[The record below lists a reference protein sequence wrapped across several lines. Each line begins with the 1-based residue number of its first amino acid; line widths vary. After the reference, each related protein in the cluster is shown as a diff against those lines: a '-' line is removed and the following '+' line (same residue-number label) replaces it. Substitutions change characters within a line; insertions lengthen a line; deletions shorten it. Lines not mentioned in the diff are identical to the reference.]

1 MLKIII
7 FTTLVF
13 LSIANYPYSPIEGL
27 EYYHYAN
34 AVYCNDDLI
43 INWSC
48 EYPCRNTT
56 GMINTRVNKIYTF
69 IIRWL

>member
-1 MLKIII
+1 MKKFIL
-7 FTTLVF
+7 FAALAL
-13 LSIANYPYSPIEGL
+13 LSFANYDYSAIEGF

-34 AVYCNDDLI
+34 AVYCDDATI

-56 GMINTRVNKIYTF
+56 GMIDTRVC
-69 IIRWL
+69 